1 MRRVSL
7 KLREREKVTRMVTRI
22 TRLFFPCIANLYVRI
37 RQSVF
42 TNSYATSTMA
52 PVGAARAARA
62 PHPAYSAP
70 TPPVFATAMS
80 SLTIPLLDIPGT
92 LSVEDAKLGVMSRIC
107 TLVLT
112 TSIGVVAA
120 ATPAPAPEEELP
132 AAAIAGAEAVDAF
145 SQEWRGEQVWAHPP
159 PALLLQ
165 LVQLI
170 TDHERKL

>member
-7 KLREREKVTRMVTRI
+7 KLREREKITRMVTRI
-22 TRLFFPCIANLYVRI
+22 TRLFFPCIANLHVRI

-42 TNSYATSTMA
+42 TNSRDEHD
-52 PVGAARAARA
+52 GASGSRRAARA

-107 TLVLT
+107 TL
-112 TSIGVVAA
+112 A
-120 ATPAPAPEEELP
+120 
-132 AAAIAGAEAVDAF
+132 
-145 SQEWRGEQVWAHPP
+145 
-159 PALLLQ
+159 
-165 LVQLI
+165 
-170 TDHERKL
+170 